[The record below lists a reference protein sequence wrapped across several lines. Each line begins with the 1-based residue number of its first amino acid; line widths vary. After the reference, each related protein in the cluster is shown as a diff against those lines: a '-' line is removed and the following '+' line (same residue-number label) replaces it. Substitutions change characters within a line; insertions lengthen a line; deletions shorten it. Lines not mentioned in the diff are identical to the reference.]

1 VKSPPVQ
8 PAEVYQKRLS
18 NGRAAKSA
26 RNELERLGLSALQ
39 IKTLNYELSLEPFEW
54 QCMTQRTRPER
65 TRARLSIARALK
77 SAAKAVAEDPEFS
90 QISIVA
96 VTPRI
101 EFVDMRF
108 QDLPSLSKLLV
119 AAAFS
124 IRKHW
129 SSVREGDRRISLES
143 YLLFR
148 AHWALEKRLNLE
160 RPRGI
165 NKASESLVGLMLAKK
180 IAQGTMTKLLGPQGR
195 RNYLPVEG
203 EDRRKRRTR

>member
-1 VKSPPVQ
+1 MKSPPVQ
-8 PAEVYQKRLS
+8 PAEVYQKRLR
-18 NGRAAKSA
+18 NGRAANSA
-26 RNELERLGLSALQ
+26 RKELEKLGLSALQ

-77 SAAKAVAEDPEFS
+77 GAAKAVADDPEFS

-108 QDLPSLSKLLV
+108 KDLPSLSKLLV

-129 SSVREGDRRISLES
+129 SSVGESDRRISLES

-148 AHWALEKRLNLE
+148 AHWALEKRLILK

-203 EDRRKRRTR
+203 EDRRKRRTS